1 MTDPILPEPM
11 SASYDESLALAE
23 ALDAQTKECYY
34 NAIIGLISWTEGVP
48 DDQKFY
54 VEGVALDN
62 FGIPMEHGWIKLGD
76 KIIDPTWVLIY
87 DAERMATVKYFPAIV
102 YSVEEIKGFLRTAST
117 SRINL
122 RLPIFMYPPGER
134 RIDFCNERIA
144 RAMEAAYRHSFGDKM
159 MDELARMVDAGSIE
173 PIS

>member
-11 SASYDESLALAE
+11 SAWYDESLALAE
-23 ALDAQTKECYY
+23 ALNAQTKECYY

-87 DAERMATVKYFPAIV
+87 DAERMETVKYFPAIQ
-102 YSVEEIKGFLRTAST
+102 YSPEDIRGALKRVTQIKDGLH
-117 SRINL
+117 
-122 RLPIFMYPPGER
+122 LPIFMYPPGER
-134 RIDFCNERIA
+134 RIDFCNPHIA

-159 MDELARMVDAGSIE
+159 VDELARMVDSGRIV